1 MNKNRSAQTAKH
13 MFNKPHP
20 QQIMKTNVQPQ
31 TATKLAVKTAAG
43 DDRQSSTL
51 IIPEERQM
59 QVTEL
64 IYLLYFSLLLGA
76 RVLGFIEGETVYNII
91 FVVSMLLFLVKLILT
106 DHSILEYF
114 LIALFMLTALIV
126 YRNTGEKGLILNF
139 SLMLGLKGVSQKKVI
154 RSAFLITAF
163 GMMVMFFLSST
174 GLISDLYYYQD
185 RGHIKDFR
193 HALGYS
199 HPNSAQDWAVLL
211 IFLYMLLVG
220 KSSVRAVLRASL
232 LSFLFSTF
240 IYFYTGSR
248 TGWIITAFYLLLNLV
263 LMSRGHLSKI
273 GSFLCIAEYPV
284 LVVASIAVPLLDQT
298 KLYALLLEKGNTLGA
313 RASIAS
319 FRWQTNGIR
328 LFGNR
333 FDYSE
338 MLYGVDISYLYLLL
352 NLGIIPLVLISVLY
366 IGTIWDQVRSQR
378 LEELGVT
385 VSLLI
390 MGMTDPL
397 LFNMSTKNLIMIFA
411 GTWMFRETGAF
422 QKHVLEGDGA
432 VRRTMSSLLFREP
445 RWRIGKPQMVAL
457 PTWAV
462 RFALT
467 VSDGCR
473 TAAES
478 RRTFWRILTI
488 FLGSAGVCA
497 ILFGAAVSRPVV
509 VYSNQNTSEQGY
521 LIEGLEEVY
530 MTPEDV
536 IAARRQ
542 GDLVIGYQNETVPMY
557 IYEGDVPMHEY
568 LRRMMSVAAM
578 AGIVASSLSLAVRE
592 TVIQK
597 KKRQCRR

>member
-1 MNKNRSAQTAKH
+1 MKKN
-13 MFNKPHP
+13 
-20 QQIMKTNVQPQ
+20 IQPQ
-31 TATKLAVKTAAG
+31 TATKMAVKTAAG
-43 DDRQSSTL
+43 NGSQPSS
-51 IIPEERQM
+51 IILPEERQM

-106 DHSILEYF
+106 DYSILEYL

-154 RSAFLITAF
+154 RFAFLITAF
-163 GMMVMFFLSST
+163 GMMVMFFLST
-174 GLISDLYYYQD
+174 AGLISDLYYYQD

-199 HPNSAQDWAVLL
+199 HPNSAQDWVVLL
-211 IFLYMLLVG
+211 IFLFMMLVG
-220 KSSVRAVLRASL
+220 RSSVRAVLRASL

-248 TGWIITAFYLLLNLV
+248 TGWIITAFYLLLNFVLV
-263 LMSRGHLSKI
+263 SRRHLGKI
-273 GSFLCIAEYPV
+273 SGFLCIAEYPV
-284 LVVASIAVPLLDQT
+284 LVAASIAVPLLDQT
-298 KLYALLLEKGNTLGA
+298 NLFALLLEQGNTLGA

-319 FRWQTNGIR
+319 FRWQTNGIH

-352 NLGIIPLVLISVLY
+352 NLGIIPLVLISTLY

-397 LFNMSTKNLIMIFA
+397 LFNMSTKNVIMIFT
-411 GTWMFRETGAF
+411 GTWMFRETETF
-422 QKHVLEGDGA
+422 Q
-432 VRRTMSSLLFREP
+432 RRLLGH
-445 RWRIGKPQMVAL
+445 IGKSAGTSRHIVNGLFALLLRAPHWKIRTPQMVVL
-457 PTWAV
+457 PIWMV
-462 RFALT
+462 QFILT
-467 VSDGCR
+467 VTNGCR
-473 TAAES
+473 TAVENG
-478 RRTFWRILTI
+478 RTFWRMQAI
-488 FLGSAGVCA
+488 FLGSAGACA
-497 ILFGAAVSRPVV
+497 ILYGTIVSRPAV
-509 VYSNQNTSEQGY
+509 VYSNQNTSELGWQ
-521 LIEGLEEVY
+521 IEGLEAVY
-530 MTPEDV
+530 MTPEEV
-536 IAARRQ
+536 MTARRQ
-542 GDLVIGYQNETVPMY
+542 GDLVIGYQDETVPMY
-557 IYEGDVPMHEY
+557 IYQGNVPMHEY
-568 LRRMMSVAAM
+568 LRRMMRASAM
-578 AGIVASSLSLAVRE
+578 TGIVASGLSLALRE
-592 TVIQK
+592 TAIR
-597 KKRQCRR
+597 KKRRQYSR